1 MKTILLWDAM
11 CQGCDP
17 LRMTLADDIAGMMVR
32 AGIGTPVDPGEFS
45 LLAKGPPVSSA
56 YPVPVTL
63 PVAGRSAMTIKLP
76 LAIAQAVV
84 ATGAGAILPEEFQDG
99 RSALLT
105 ADGSDFLVSP
115 IDGRQLFG
123 AK

>member
-1 MKTILLWDAM
+1 MKTMLLWDPI
-11 CQGCDP
+11 CPGCDP
-17 LRMTLADDIAGMMVR
+17 VRTTLPDPIASLIVR
-32 AGIGTPVDPGEFS
+32 SGIGTPADPSEFAS
-45 LLAKGPPVSSA
+45 LSNGAAVSGA

-63 PVAGRSAMTIKLP
+63 PIAGRSAMTINLP
-76 LAIAQAVV
+76 LAIARAVV
-84 ATGAGAILPEEFQDG
+84 ANGIGAILPEEFQDG

-123 AK
+123 AM